1 VAKSEVG
8 GEVGGG
14 EGGLFSPVK
23 YGIFMACRQ
32 CRNMEYDLF
41 FASKFAKTSAPFHRS

>member
-1 VAKSEVG
+1 MAKSEVG

-14 EGGLFSPVK
+14 GGVALVRVK

-41 FASKFAKTSAPFHRS
+41 FASKFAKTSAPFPRS